1 MGQFR
6 IMDLGMMKKT
16 AIIISPNYKDHAQ
29 RYLRDCLE
37 SLRRQD
43 WAGDKKIFIT
53 DNQSTAES
61 FEFLKETAPDAEITR
76 SNPLTF
82 LS

>member
-1 MGQFR
+1 MQ
-6 IMDLGMMKKT
+6 KKT
-16 AIIISPNYKDHAQ
+16 AIIISPNYKDHSQ

-43 WAGDKKIFIT
+43 WQGGKKIFIA

-61 FEFLKETAPDAEITR
+61 FAFLKETAPEAEIIR
-76 SNPLTF
+76 NKRNDG
-82 LS
+82 